1 MTPAKR
7 MEQRLKRL
15 QEHLKRENPVLVEAV
30 NQYRELDAIAKKLGL
45 LAGDESYATQ
55 ISWWPMISVLGTFS
69 AGKSSFINTFL
80 DLDLQRTGNQAVDD
94 RFTVITF
101 SPDGQVRTLPGLA
114 LDGDPRFPFYQ
125 ISEDIEQVSK
135 GEGAKIDSYLQMKI
149 APSEKLRG
157 KILIDSPGF
166 DADEQRKATLR
177 ITDHI
182 IELSDL
188 VLVFFDARHPEPG
201 AMQDTLEHLVK
212 GAMRRSDSSKFLFIL
227 NQIDT
232 SARED
237 NLEDIV
243 SSWQKALVQQGLSAG
258 SFHILFNDKL
268 AVPVP
273 NENVWAR
280 YVAKRDADYTR
291 IMARVEGVN
300 TERVYRIVGAMES
313 QANEIE
319 QQAVPRLRQALQ
331 RWKKQVLMTDAF
343 AFGLLAIVLL
353 TMSIEFEYWEGFL
366 FNPPWLSSLAGNI
379 WTTGAVMTVVALLA
393 LGLHYLVRNRLA
405 KRIAATLGTDEPYG
419 NLSAAFLKSTKVWRS
434 IFQTTP
440 AGWGRRTRGRL
451 DTIRHTTDRFVQH
464 LNDRFTSPSG
474 DKNPSGDKAKSASS
488 APA

>member
-30 NQYRELDAIAKKLGL
+30 NQYRELDGVAHKLGL
-45 LAGDESYATQ
+45 LTAGESYATQ
-55 ISWWPMISVLGTFS
+55 ISWWPLISILGTFS

-125 ISEDIEQVSK
+125 ISEDIENVSS
-135 GEGAKIDSYLQMKI
+135 GEGAKIDNYLQMKV

-166 DADEQRKATLR
+166 DADEQRKSTLK

-212 GAMRRSDSSKFLFIL
+212 GAMRRNDSSKFLFIL
-227 NQIDT
+227 NQIDS

-243 SSWQKALVQQGLSAG
+243 SAWQKALVQQGLSAG

-268 AVPVP
+268 AVPVA

-280 YVAKRDADYTR
+280 YVAKRDADYQR

-300 TERVYRIVGAMES
+300 IERVYRIIGAMES
-313 QANEIE
+313 QANQIE
-319 QQAVPRLRQALQ
+319 QQAIPRLREALQ
-331 RWKKQVLMTDAF
+331 RWKKQVLAADVL

-353 TMSIEFEYWEGFL
+353 SMSIEFGYWEGLL
-366 FNPPWLSSLAGNI
+366 FNPPWLASLAGNV
-379 WTTGAVMTVVALLA
+379 WATAVSVVVLVALA
-393 LGLHYLVRNRLA
+393 LGLHFLIRNRLA
-405 KRIAATLGTDEPYG
+405 KRMAGQLSKEESFG
-419 NLSAAFLKSTKVWRS
+419 NLSAAFLKSTRFWRS
-434 IFQTTP
+434 IFQRSP
-440 AGWGRRTRGRL
+440 SGWGRRTRGRL
-451 DTIRHTTDRFVQH
+451 DAIRHATDRFVQH

-474 DKNPSGDKAKSASS
+474 DRG
-488 APA
+488 

>member
-15 QEHLKRENPVLVEAV
+15 QEHLKRENPVLVDAV
-30 NQYRELDAIAKKLGL
+30 NQYRELDTIAQKLGL
-45 LAGDESYATQ
+45 LTMGESYATQ

-101 SPDGQVRTLPGLA
+101 SPDTQVRTLPGLA

-125 ISEDIEQVSK
+125 ISEEIEHVSQ
-135 GEGAKIDSYLQMKI
+135 GEGAKIDNYLQMKV

-212 GAMRRSDSSKFLFIL
+212 GAMRRNDSSKFLFIL

-243 SSWQKALVQQGLSAG
+243 SAWQKALVQQGLSAG

-280 YVAKRDADYTR
+280 YVAKRDADYQR

-313 QANEIE
+313 QANQIE
-319 QQAVPRLRQALQ
+319 QQAVPRLREALQ
-331 RWKKQVLMTDAF
+331 RWKKQVLVADAL

-353 TMSIEFEYWEGFL
+353 SMSIEFGYWEGLL
-366 FNPPWLSSLAGNI
+366 FNPPWLASLAGNI
-379 WTTGAVMTVVALLA
+379 LATGAVLTLLVLVVVGIHFLI
-393 LGLHYLVRNRLA
+393 RNRLA
-405 KRIAATLGTDEPYG
+405 KRIAATLNKLESYG
-419 NLSAAFLKSTKVWRS
+419 NLSTAFLKSTKFWRS

-440 AGWGRRTRGRL
+440 AGWNRRTRRRL
-451 DTIRHTTDRFVQH
+451 DTIRHATDRFVQY
-464 LNDRFTSPSG
+464 LNDRFT
-474 DKNPSGDKAKSASS
+474 NPSGDKAKSA
-488 APA
+488 

>member
-30 NQYRELDAIAKKLGL
+30 NQYRELDAVAQRLGL
-45 LAGDESYATQ
+45 LTAGESYATQ
-55 ISWWPMISVLGTFS
+55 ISWWPLVSILGTFS
-69 AGKSSFINTFL
+69 AGKSSFINTYL
-80 DLDLQRTGNQAVDD
+80 GVDLQRTGNQAVDD

-101 SPDGQVRTLPGLA
+101 SPDGQVRTLPGVA

-125 ISEDIEQVSK
+125 ISEEIEHVSA
-135 GEGAKIDSYLQMKI
+135 GEGARIDNYLQMKV

-157 KILIDSPGF
+157 RILIDSPGF

-212 GAMRRSDSSKFLFIL
+212 GSIRRTDGSKFMFIL

-273 NENVWAR
+273 DENVWAR
-280 YVAKRDADYTR
+280 YVAKRDTDYKR
-291 IMARVEGVN
+291 IMARIDSVN
-300 TERVYRIVGAMES
+300 IERVYRIVGSMES
-313 QANEIE
+313 QANQIE
-319 QQAVPRLRQALQ
+319 QQAVPRLREALQ
-331 RWKKQVLMTDAF
+331 RWKVQVLVGDVVGLGSLAV
-343 AFGLLAIVLL
+343 ALLA
-353 TMSIEFEYWEGFL
+353 MSIEFGYWEGLL
-366 FNPPWLSSLAGNI
+366 FNPPWLASLRGN
-379 WTTGAVMTVVALLA
+379 TFFTGVSIAIPVLIAV
-393 LGLHYLVRNRLA
+393 GLHFLIRQKLA
-405 KRIAATLGTDEPYG
+405 KRMAERLSQKEPYG
-419 NLSAAFLKSTKVWRS
+419 NLAAAFKKSTRFWRS
-434 IFQTTP
+434 IFQTSP
-440 AGWGRRTRGRL
+440 AGWNRRTRRRL
-451 DTIRHTTDRFVQH
+451 DGIRDATDRFVQY
-464 LNDRFTSPSG
+464 LNDKFTSPSG
-474 DKNPSGDKAKSASS
+474 GKDSAAPGTS
-488 APA
+488 A

>member
-30 NQYRELDAIAKKLGL
+30 NQYRELDAVAQRLGL
-45 LAGDESYATQ
+45 LAAGESYATQ
-55 ISWWPMISVLGTFS
+55 ISWWPLVSILGTFS
-69 AGKSSFINTFL
+69 AGKSSFINSYL
-80 DLDLQRTGNQAVDD
+80 GVNLQRTGNQAVDD

-101 SPDGQVRTLPGLA
+101 SPDGEVRTLPGVA

-125 ISEDIEQVSK
+125 ISEEIENVSA
-135 GEGAKIDSYLQMKI
+135 GEGARIDNYLQMKV

-157 KILIDSPGF
+157 RILIDSPGF

-212 GAMRRSDSSKFLFIL
+212 GAMRRNDSSKFLFIL

-237 NLEDIV
+237 NLEDVV

-273 NENVWAR
+273 DENVWAR
-280 YVAKRDADYTR
+280 YVAKRDADYKR
-291 IMARVEGVN
+291 IMERIDGVN
-300 TERVYRIVGAMES
+300 TERVYRIVGSLES
-313 QANEIE
+313 QANQIE
-319 QQAVPRLRQALQ
+319 QQAVPRLREALQ
-331 RWKKQVLMTDAF
+331 RWKQQVLLADGVVLGSLAI
-343 AFGLLAIVLL
+343 ALLA
-353 TMSIEFEYWEGFL
+353 MSIEFGYWEGLL
-366 FNPPWLSSLAGNI
+366 FNPPWLASLQGN
-379 WTTGAVMTVVALLA
+379 VVFTAISIAIPLLLA
-393 LGLHYLVRNRLA
+393 FGLHLVVRQKLA
-405 KRIAATLGTDEPYG
+405 KRMAERLSTDDAYG
-419 NLSAAFLKSTKVWRS
+419 NLAMAFRKSTRIWRS
-434 IFQTTP
+434 IFQSTP
-440 AGWGRRTRGRL
+440 AGWGKRTRQQL
-451 DTIRHTTDRFVQH
+451 DSIRDATDRFVQY
-464 LNDRFTSPSG
+464 LNDRFT
-474 DKNPSGDKAKSASS
+474 NPSGPKNDGGSKG
-488 APA
+488 

>member
-7 MEQRLKRL
+7 MEQRLRRL

-30 NQYRELDAIAKKLGL
+30 NQYRELDAVAQKLGL
-45 LAGDESYATQ
+45 LHGGESYATQ
-55 ISWWPMISVLGTFS
+55 ISWWPMISILGTFS

-80 DLDLQRTGNQAVDD
+80 DMDLQRTGNQAVDD

-101 SPDGQVRTLPGLA
+101 SPDNQVRTLPGLA

-125 ISEDIEQVSK
+125 ISEDIEHVSK
-135 GEGAKIDSYLQMKI
+135 GEGAKIDSYLQMKV

-188 VLVFFDARHPEPG
+188 VMVFFDARHPEPG

-212 GAMRRSDSSKFLFIL
+212 GAMRRNDSSKFLFIL

-243 SSWQKALVQQGLSAG
+243 SAWQKALVQQGLSAG

-268 AVPVP
+268 AVPVAD
-273 NENVWAR
+273 ENVWAR
-280 YVAKRDADYTR
+280 YVAKRDADYQR
-291 IMARVEGVN
+291 IMTRVNGVN
-300 TERVYRIVGAMES
+300 IERVYRIVGAMES

-319 QQAVPRLRQALQ
+319 QQAIPRIREALQ
-331 RWKKQVLMTDAF
+331 RWRKQVLAADALV
-343 AFGLLAIVLL
+343 FGLLAVALL
-353 TMSIEFEYWEGFL
+353 AMSIEFGYWEGLL
-366 FNPPWLSSLAGNI
+366 FNPPWLAAFAGNF
-379 WTTGAVMTVVALLA
+379 WATAGVAAVIALLA
-393 LGLHYLVRNRLA
+393 LGLHYWIRKRLA
-405 KRIAATLGTDEPYG
+405 KRIAATLSKSESYG
-419 NLSAAFLKSTKVWRS
+419 NLSAAFLKSTVFWRS
-434 IFQTTP
+434 IFQSSP
-440 AGWGRRTRGRL
+440 AGWGGRTRRRL
-451 DTIRHTTDRFVQH
+451 DTIRHATDRFVQH

-474 DKNPSGDKAKSASS
+474 EQHKPKSA
-488 APA
+488 

>member
-7 MEQRLKRL
+7 MEQRIMRL

-30 NQYRELDAIAKKLGL
+30 NQYQELDAVAQKLGL
-45 LAGDESYATQ
+45 LGGGESYATQ

-94 RFTVITF
+94 RFTVITY
-101 SPDGQVRTLPGLA
+101 SPDEQVRTLPGLA

-125 ISEDIEQVSK
+125 ISEEIEHVSQ
-135 GEGAKIDSYLQMKI
+135 GEGSKIDSYLQMKI
-149 APSEKLRG
+149 VPSEKLRG

-212 GAMRRSDSSKFLFIL
+212 GALRRNDSSKFLFIL

-268 AVPVP
+268 AVPVA

-280 YVAKRDADYTR
+280 YVAKRDADYQR
-291 IMARVEGVN
+291 IMARIEGVN
-300 TERVYRIVGAMES
+300 TERVYRIVGSIES

-319 QQAVPRLRQALQ
+319 QQAVPRLRQALL
-331 RWKKQVLMTDAF
+331 RWKKQVLVADAL
-343 AFGLLAIVLL
+343 AFGLFAIVLL
-353 TMSIEFEYWEGFL
+353 TMSIEFGYWEGFL
-366 FNPPWLSSLAGNI
+366 FNPPWLTSFLSNVWAI
-379 WTTGAVMTVVALLA
+379 GAVITVVALLV
-393 LGLHYLVRNRLA
+393 LGLHFLIRNRLA
-405 KRIAATLGTDEPYG
+405 KRIAASLSINEPYG
-419 NLSAAFLKSTKVWRS
+419 NLSTAFLKSTKFWRS
-434 IFQTTP
+434 IFQRTP
-440 AGWGRRTRGRL
+440 AGWGGRTRKRL
-451 DTIRHTTDRFVQH
+451 DSIRHTTDRFVQH
-464 LNDRFTSPSG
+464 LNDRFT
-474 DKNPSGDKAKSASS
+474 NPSGAKAKSS
-488 APA
+488 

>member
-15 QEHLKRENPVLVEAV
+15 QEHLKRENPILVDTV
-30 NQYRELDAIAKKLGL
+30 NQYRELDAIAQKLGL
-45 LAGDESYATQ
+45 LASGESYATQ
-55 ISWWPMISVLGTFS
+55 ISWWPLISVLGTFS

-80 DLDLQRTGNQAVDD
+80 GVDLQRTGNQAVDD

-101 SPDGQVRTLPGLA
+101 SPDSQVRTLPGLA

-125 ISEDIEQVSK
+125 ISEDIENVSS
-135 GEGAKIDSYLQMKI
+135 GEGAKIDNYLQMKV
-149 APSEKLRG
+149 APSEKVRG

-166 DADEQRKATLR
+166 DADEQRKSTLR

-212 GAMRRSDSSKFLFIL
+212 GAMRRNDSSKFLFIL

-243 SSWQKALVQQGLSAG
+243 SAWQKSLVQQGLSAG
-258 SFHILFNDKL
+258 SFHILFNDRL

-273 NENVWAR
+273 DENVWAR
-280 YVAKRDADYTR
+280 YVSKRDADYNR
-291 IMARVEGVN
+291 IMARIDGVN
-300 TERVYRIVGAMES
+300 IERVYRIIGSMES
-313 QANEIE
+313 LANQIE
-319 QQAVPRLRQALQ
+319 QQAIPRLREALQ
-331 RWKKQVLMTDAF
+331 RWKKQVLVADALL
-343 AFGLLAIVLL
+343 FGLLAIALL
-353 TMSIEFEYWEGFL
+353 AMSVEFGYWEGLL
-366 FNPPWLSSLAGNI
+366 FNPPWLASLAGNA
-379 WTTGAVMTVVALLA
+379 WATGAIITVIVLVA
-393 LGLHYLVRNRLA
+393 LGLHFLVRNRFA
-405 KRIAATLGTDEPYG
+405 KRVAKRLGNEDSFG
-419 NLSAAFLKSTKVWRS
+419 NLSSAFLKSTKFWRS
-434 IFQTTP
+434 IFQCSP
-440 AGWGRRTRGRL
+440 AGWSRRTRGRL
-451 DTIRHTTDRFVQH
+451 DAIRHATDRFVQH

-474 DKNPSGDKAKSASS
+474 DKGSS
-488 APA
+488 ATGTKT